1 MLHAIQKG
9 SVQDGGGAVQD
20 GGGSVQDGGGSVQ
33 DGGGSVLDRGG
44 LRALGALTQMCPPFR
59 LRPSICL
66 GVIGGMLTQHEVCL
80 DVSVD
85 TTLGYRLPASC
96 KLALLFF

>member
-1 MLHAIQKG
+1 M
-9 SVQDGGGAVQD
+9 
-20 GGGSVQDGGGSVQ
+20 
-33 DGGGSVLDRGG
+33 
-44 LRALGALTQMCPPFR
+44 
-59 LRPSICL
+59 

-96 KLALLFF
+96 KLALTFVYHHSQDADIVTDIAAWMLSLAVMS

>member
-1 MLHAIQKG
+1 M
-9 SVQDGGGAVQD
+9 
-20 GGGSVQDGGGSVQ
+20 
-33 DGGGSVLDRGG
+33 
-44 LRALGALTQMCPPFR
+44 GALTQMCPPFR
-59 LRPSICL
+59 VRLHVCW

-96 KLALLFF
+96 KLASVFQACA